1 VLVRIDFGHLAF
13 GEPLFLWLLVVPALL
28 TVLWVWRLIK
38 RRADIF
44 RLARA
49 RVLPVRERFAAV
61 ADLPFWLC
69 LILTSAVLILAV
81 ARPHGPATAVRQG
94 GVDLVIL
101 QDGSASMYVK
111 DVAGTRW
118 QRSIR
123 FLRVLADSLSWNSD
137 RIAMALFAHIASP
150 QIRLTKDPN
159 TFFFFIDHL
168 NAASPFR
175 IDDVTTWDTNLELGI
190 YWGLR
195 VIERDEEV
203 HGKSP
208 NAKLF
213 VMVSDGESWSGEV
226 QKSLKKANDAGV
238 PIYVV
243 GVGTLGGGKLPEF
256 KDENGQVVV
265 DPETP
270 ITSRLDRSSLQ
281 RIAAAAGGQYFE
293 LDRDGD
299 RHIANAIIDA
309 AKKNAPS
316 LGAIEQSEELYWR
329 FLAIA
334 AIFPFV
340 GLLFLRDRPEVW
352 LQAIGAI
359 VALFIITG
367 IVH

>member
-69 LILTSAVLILAV
+69 LILTSAVLILAL

-123 FLRVLADSLSWNSD
+123 FLRVLADSLSWNID

-340 GLLFLRDRPEVW
+340 GLIFLRDRPEVW